1 MLISW
6 RSVAAGSV
14 VALAALIVLSLIGLG
29 FGLGAVDVVEGD
41 EVAAT
46 ITGAVAVW
54 WCVSAVVALFLGGWT
69 AGRDGGG
76 PFVPRAVLLATLVW
90 AVTVLASLYLAT
102 TSVGTMLG
110 GPITVATDSVYG
122 VLAGAETQP
131 LSADEIGTA
140 PPVEGEAVKERAAA
154 AQLLAAQAEGAMHAG
169 LWAAFTLLLGAGAAI
184 AGAWFATD
192 PPAWS
197 RPRSG
202 A

>member
-1 MLISW
+1 MIVSW
-6 RSVAAGSV
+6 SPVAAGAL
-14 VALAALIVLSLIGLG
+14 VALGAQIVLSLIGLG

-41 EVAAT
+41 EARAT
-46 ITGAVAVW
+46 ITGAVALW
-54 WCVSAVVALFLGGWT
+54 WSVSAIVALFLGGWT
-69 AGRDGGG
+69 AGRTGGG
-76 PFVPRAVLLATLVW
+76 PFVPRGALLATLVW
-90 AVTVLASLYLAT
+90 AIVVVASLYLAT
-102 TSVGTMLG
+102 TSVSTMLG

-131 LSADEIGTA
+131 PPADEIGTT

-154 AQLLAAQAEGAMHAG
+154 AHQLAAQAEGAMHAG

-197 RPRSG
+197 RPR
-202 A
+202 ARV